1 MADIVITVTAEGVP
15 FPFQGRLVG
24 AEGTDLPRG
33 KVVFEGSAVITA
45 KIATNTT
52 TLIINCELPQ
62 NFAYSLNSGALSLL
76 FPTATADAAHWT
88 DALVTFFPDGSGLP
102 RISTAMG
109 VSDQAASGNL
119 GSAAVYFPLS
129 NYRDLFFNSNA
140 NTPLVAINISDND
153 AVNATVAGTVFF
165 CFSFLQYDIAQVFN
179 QVVNSPIP
187 VRTV

>member
-1 MADIVITVTAEGVP
+1 MADIANIVTAEGVP
-15 FPFQGRLVG
+15 FPFAGDQVG
-24 AEGTDLPRG
+24 APDVSLPRG
-33 KVVFEGSAVITA
+33 KIIFEGSAVIAA

-52 TLIINCELPQ
+52 TLIINCDLPR

-76 FPTATADAAHWT
+76 FPTATADSAHWT

-109 VSDQAASGNL
+109 FSNQAASGNN
-119 GSAAVYFPLS
+119 GSVAVYFPLS
-129 NYRDLFFNSNA
+129 NYRDLFFNTNSNS
-140 NTPLVAINISDND
+140 PLVAVNVSDND

-165 CFSFLQYDIAQVFN
+165 CFSFLQYDIDQMYH